1 MDKSYSF
8 IRRNDRGFTAT
19 SFEMRVNKLLT
30 RYKTLYDNDIL
41 SHGRYEFYFLRD
53 QSTVRTFRVAPLSR
67 ALFSAFSARF
77 SALSGN
83 SINLTTVKAGIRRSF
98 PICRQI
104 HPVST

>member
-1 MDKSYSF
+1 VRVLFSA
-8 IRRNDRGFTAT
+8 RPVRGKAT
-19 SFEMRVNKLLT
+19 FQVT
-30 RYKTLYDNDIL
+30 
-41 SHGRYEFYFLRD
+41 
-53 QSTVRTFRVAPLSR
+53 PLSF

-104 HPVST
+104 RPISAQPNRCIFYLPSGFYNTILS